1 MEYSAEYNY
10 CEAHTT
16 LPHPILRELER
27 VAYQR
32 TLRPQQI
39 SGAVQGQLL
48 NLLVKIS
55 GAERILE
62 VGTFVGY
69 STICMAAALPEGGHI
84 DTIEANDELG
94 YLIRE
99 YFEKSGLQDRISLYL
114 QDAGD
119 LVPTLVDNSYD
130 LIFMDAGKRH
140 YRAHYELCLP
150 KLRPGGLLLADN
162 LLWRGKVYGSE
173 RDPDTDTIRAFNDF
187 VHADERTEQI
197 LLPLRDGLML
207 IRKL

>member
-16 LPHPILRELER
+16 LPHPILPELER
-27 VAYQR
+27 VAYLN
-32 TLRPQQI
+32 TLRPQQM

-55 GAERILE
+55 GATRILE
-62 VGTFVGY
+62 IGTFVGY
-69 STICMAAALPEGGHI
+69 STICMAAALPEGGHL
-84 DTIEANDELG
+84 DTIEADDELE
-94 YLIRE
+94 YLIRK
-99 YFEKSGLQDRISLYL
+99 YFKKSRLKNRITLYIE
-114 QDAGD
+114 DATA
-119 LVPTLVDNSYD
+119 LIPTLEDNRYD

-187 VHADERTEQI
+187 VHADERTEQV